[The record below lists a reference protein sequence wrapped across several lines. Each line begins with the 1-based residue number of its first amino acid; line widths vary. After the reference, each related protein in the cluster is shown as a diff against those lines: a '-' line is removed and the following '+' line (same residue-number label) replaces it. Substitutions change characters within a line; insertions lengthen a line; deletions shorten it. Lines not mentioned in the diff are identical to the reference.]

1 MTVVFDIIS
10 VVLLPVIV
18 ILPSDNTSVVLG
30 NGING
35 LVPTQGSTI
44 TAKYRVGVGSLGN
57 VAANAITSLDTE
69 IANIVFP
76 STTTSTAG
84 VGGQDP
90 ESLSSIKT
98 HAPTLRRTQDRAV
111 TLEDYKSLV
120 KGFPGVSKA
129 HVLTSTTSGV
139 VTVHYSG
146 LPNIPNFETRD
157 DNTALVL
164 TTDFGASG
172 TEVSTYLNSHLSA
185 RSMLGVTVSQISA
198 TVNLVNVYIGFG
210 RVEVRPGYIQSEV
223 TAAITNAIRD
233 LFTWD
238 AVKFDQTI
246 RASEV
251 TAAALAVTGVEAGGV
266 TLSNVS
272 ANSVGTSTADY
283 VITPTTSSA
292 IYLPVLR
299 TVSYAGVTGGIA

>member
-1 MTVVFDIIS
+1 
-10 VVLLPVIV
+10 
-18 ILPSDNTSVVLG
+18 
-30 NGING
+30 
-35 LVPTQGSTI
+35 
-44 TAKYRVGVGSLGN
+44 
-57 VAANAITSLDTE
+57 
-69 IANIVFP
+69 
-76 STTTSTAG
+76 
-84 VGGQDP
+84 
-90 ESLSSIKT
+90 
-98 HAPTLRRTQDRAV
+98 
-111 TLEDYKSLV
+111 
-120 KGFPGVSKA
+120 
-129 HVLTSTTSGV
+129 
-139 VTVHYSG
+139 
-146 LPNIPNFETRD
+146 
-157 DNTALVL
+157 
-164 TTDFGASG
+164 
-172 TEVSTYLNSHLSA
+172 
-185 RSMLGVTVSQISA
+185 MLGVTVSQISA

-299 TVSYAGVTGGIA
+299 TVAYAGVTGGIA